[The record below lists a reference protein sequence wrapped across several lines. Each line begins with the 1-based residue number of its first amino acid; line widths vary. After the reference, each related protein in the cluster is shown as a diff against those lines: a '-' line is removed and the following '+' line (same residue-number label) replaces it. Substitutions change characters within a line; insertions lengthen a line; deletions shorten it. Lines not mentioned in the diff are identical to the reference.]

1 MVVHACNPSY
11 SGGRNQED
19 HGSKV
24 ALEGKNKFVRSYLK
38 KPFTK
43 IRLVE
48 RLKVKVLSS
57 RPSTTKKTVKVIE
70 WMGSTEIPSMQN
82 VKRY

>member
-1 MVVHACNPSY
+1 VAHTCNPSY
-11 SGGRNQED
+11 PGGKIRRI
-19 HGSKV
+19 V
-24 ALEGKNKFVRSYLK
+24 VRSQLGQIVVEILSQK

-57 RPSTTKKTVKVIE
+57 NTSTAKKDF
-70 WMGSTEIPSMQN
+70 P
-82 VKRY
+82 R